1 MLLITGATGTN
12 GKPLVAEL
20 RKLGAPLR
28 LLTRDPAKAEALRG
42 PGVEIVAGD
51 LAQPESLAAALRG
64 VERVFV
70 LSAVSLQL
78 AEQERAFVAAAARA
92 GAQQLVK
99 FSANGA
105 DPRST
110 QPLARMHGEGERA
123 LAQSG
128 VPWCALRPTFFQ
140 QNLLGLAGG
149 IKRDGVIR
157 HNHGRHP
164 AAHIDVRDI
173 AAVAARVLTDPIATH
188 AGKVYEL
195 RGPQPITYAQ
205 IATRLSELLE
215 RPIRCVELD
224 DEAYAAGLARAG
236 VPEWLARNIAEMAAL
251 VRNGSAAQG
260 NDLIE
265 RIGRRTPRR
274 VSDFLV
280 EHRALFG
287 AGTASTEQR

>member
-42 PGVEIVAGD
+42 PDVEIVAGD
-51 LAQPESLAAALRG
+51 LARPESLDAALRG
-64 VERVFV
+64 VERAFL
-70 LSAVSLQL
+70 LSAVSPQL

-92 GAQQLVK
+92 GVRQLVK

-105 DPRST
+105 DPRS
-110 QPLARMHGEGERA
+110 PRLLARLHGEGERA

-140 QNLLGLAGG
+140 QNLLGLAGS

-164 AAHIDVRDI
+164 AAHVDVRDI
-173 AAVAARVLTDPIATH
+173 AAVAARVLTEPIAAH
-188 AGKVYEL
+188 DRKIYEL
-195 RGPQPITYAQ
+195 RGPQPITHAQ
-205 IATRLSELLE
+205 IAARLSELLD
-215 RPIRCVELD
+215 RPIRCVEQD
-224 DEAYAAGLARAG
+224 DDAYAAGLVRAG
-236 VPEWLARNIAEMAAL
+236 LPEWLARAIAELAELA
-251 VRNGSAAQG
+251 RNGSAAEG
-260 NDLIE
+260 NDVIE
-265 RIGRRTPRR
+265 RVGRRTPRR
-274 VSDFLV
+274 VSDFLA
-280 EHRALFG
+280 EHRAHFG
-287 AGTASTEQR
+287 AGAASTEQR